1 MSDSLRAVFTVAAF
15 ALVVICSVT
24 VGRRLHSKCH
34 RLAGYLLVGL
44 LSTEHLLNL
53 VVHADA
59 LAYLRWVSLPCR
71 AFIAFETGTHLAAWG
86 EVKHYAGAVLLS
98 SVLLGGGGLVVGYVL
113 FGALAAQ
120 PALFSAA
127 FSLVLAPAPA
137 LAGALSTT
145 TAVAVGLV
153 FSTAEPTA
161 RVDLSHEYH
170 AQGVFTATGLRV
182 GTGIAMLSAAALLFG
197 APVIITAHNPPLYSL
212 LSSLVSLVLTVVV
225 ALLLWRL
232 AVLIIWLPAKQLVMR
247 ISPKLALRYPDECAQ
262 PRRPSNLGP
271 ARCHIRPMP
280 PALRPSAATAQ
291 I

>member
-1 MSDSLRAVFTVAAF
+1 
-15 ALVVICSVT
+15 
-24 VGRRLHSKCH
+24 
-34 RLAGYLLVGL
+34 
-44 LSTEHLLNL
+44 
-53 VVHADA
+53 
-59 LAYLRWVSLPCR
+59 
-71 AFIAFETGTHLAAWG
+71 
-86 EVKHYAGAVLLS
+86 
-98 SVLLGGGGLVVGYVL
+98 
-113 FGALAAQ
+113 
-120 PALFSAA
+120 
-127 FSLVLAPAPA
+127 
-137 LAGALSTT
+137 
-145 TAVAVGLV
+145 
-153 FSTAEPTA
+153 
-161 RVDLSHEYH
+161 
-170 AQGVFTATGLRV
+170 
-182 GTGIAMLSAAALLFG
+182 MLSAAALLFG

>member
-1 MSDSLRAVFTVAAF
+1 M
-15 ALVVICSVT
+15 
-24 VGRRLHSKCH
+24 RR
-34 RLAGYLLVGL
+34 
-44 LSTEHLLNL
+44 
-53 VVHADA
+53 

-225 ALLLWRL
+225 ALLLS
-232 AVLIIWLPAKQLVMR
+232 A
-247 ISPKLALRYPDECAQ
+247 
-262 PRRPSNLGP
+262 PRRAHHLVAGETAGDAHLAEARAALPRRVRATATPVEPRTRTVPYPPDAPGP
-271 ARCHIRPMP
+271 ASQRSHR
-280 PALRPSAATAQ
+280 AQ

>member
-1 MSDSLRAVFTVAAF
+1 MKRESVLQAVSNVVFRAVFTVAAF

-53 VVHADA
+53 VHADA

-71 AFIAFETGTHLAAWG
+71 AFIAFETGTLRRGASEALCRGSLAVVSAPG
-86 EVKHYAGAVLLS
+86 RRGSRRRPRARARSAAGALQRRLLART
-98 SVLLGGGGLVVGYVL
+98 
-113 FGALAAQ
+113 GARA
-120 PALFSAA
+120 
-127 FSLVLAPAPA
+127 A
-137 LAGALSTT
+137 LAGALSTH
-145 TAVAVGLV
+145 AVAVGLSP
-153 FSTAEPTA
+153 STAEPTA

-247 ISPKLALRYPDECAQ
+247 ISPSSRCATRRCAQ
-262 PRRPSNLGP
+262 PRR
-271 ARCHIRPMP
+271 RR
-280 PALRPSAATAQ
+280 T
-291 I
+291 

>member
-1 MSDSLRAVFTVAAF
+1 MSIRAVFTVAAF

-86 EVKHYAGAVLLS
+86 EVKHWRRGSLAVVSAPGRRGSRRRLRALRCARSAAGALQRRLLART
-98 SVLLGGGGLVVGYVL
+98 
-113 FGALAAQ
+113 GA
-120 PALFSAA
+120 
-127 FSLVLAPAPA
+127 APA

>member
-1 MSDSLRAVFTVAAF
+1 MLRDGWAAAPLKVPSACRVFA
-15 ALVVICSVT
+15 
-24 VGRRLHSKCH
+24 RRPPLD
-34 RLAGYLLVGL
+34 RAPTQL
-44 LSTEHLLNL
+44 
-53 VVHADA
+53 ADA
-59 LAYLRWVSLPCR
+59 RARLGAGARVRWVSLPCR